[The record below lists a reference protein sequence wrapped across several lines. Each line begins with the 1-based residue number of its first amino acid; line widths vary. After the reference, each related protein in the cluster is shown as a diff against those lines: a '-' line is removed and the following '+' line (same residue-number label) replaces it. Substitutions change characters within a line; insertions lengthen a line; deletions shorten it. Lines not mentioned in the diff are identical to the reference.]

1 MAQYIYQDS
10 KLLVLVLVLVV
21 IFGFGFGFAMP
32 FDTFGMEA
40 EFRFCDHD

>member
-21 IFGFGFGFAMP
+21 IFGFGFAMP